1 MSTISHHKLISTAGS
16 KSCQSLHLPKLIPC
30 DAQQASVADV
40 KRTHIST
47 NQNHHHHHKHQRHHH
62 RGQRQNPLEKFK
74 KKPRTFGLYLITT
87 TTTTKT
93 NQQKK
98 ASKLHI
104 SLNYKVLHHKYGVVF
119 RNASSSSSPSR
130 SSSSIHCQLL
140 PINYL
145 RNDTSVRDHF
155 PREITMDRLQALLL
169 PSPMQKQSRLTQ
181 LLPSATGEHA
191 KWKSMASSLPRK
203 TVMKS
208 PELQAYSDQYRWD
221 SRRKQ
226 DIIKISSSSSPSPF
240 LSSSPLNGIP
250 YEVSRL
256 KFFYDSV
263 YQCNFP
269 AIKYMLDRQA
279 NLVLKAIEPT
289 SGYSLLLIALL
300 YIHSAV
306 KRIKLIRLFLKY
318 LKKYLHHIM
327 LNDENISE
335 NGICEQV
342 LQAIDPIHGRDCI
355 AWSCVLGY
363 AKEFRLLFTHLVT
376 SVNLQKRDYHGDT
389 YLHLALIGGSLDI
402 VNEIC
407 QYVRKYSIPID
418 KYMNQSGSDPIHL
431 AAELKFD
438 AALGM
443 LKSDVRLV
451 KKNSDNRQCKKTTG

>member
-30 DAQQASVADV
+30 DAQQASVVDV

-47 NQNHHHHHKHQRHHH
+47 NRNHHHHQRRQHH
-62 RGQRQNPLEKFK
+62 RQQRQNPLERLK

-87 TTTTKT
+87 TTTTTKT
-93 NQQKK
+93 NQQNK

-119 RNASSSSSPSR
+119 RNASSSSSSPSR
-130 SSSSIHCQLL
+130 SSSIHCRLL
-140 PINYL
+140 PISYL
-145 RNDTSVRDHF
+145 TNDTSVRDHF

-181 LLPSATGEHA
+181 LLPSATDEHT
-191 KWKSMASSLPRK
+191 KWKSMASSLQRK
-203 TVMKS
+203 AVMKS

-221 SRRKQ
+221 RRRKQ
-226 DIIKISSSSSPSPF
+226 DIIKISSSSSPF

-318 LKKYLHHIM
+318 LKKYLHYIM

-418 KYMNQSGSDPIHL
+418 KCMNQSGNDPIHL

-443 LKSDVRLV
+443 LKSD
-451 KKNSDNRQCKKTTG
+451 NRQCKKTTG